1 MEEGGRVCSGLLLI
15 SPRGGA
21 ERANAWIKRMFW
33 RAPGW
38 VRMRVWDARVQ
49 ALGAFGALWMARQRC
64 RAARVLDAA
73 STIGRIGSM
82 YVD

>member
-1 MEEGGRVCSGLLLI
+1 
-15 SPRGGA
+15 
-21 ERANAWIKRMFW
+21 
-33 RAPGW
+33 
-38 VRMRVWDARVQ
+38 MRVWDARVQ